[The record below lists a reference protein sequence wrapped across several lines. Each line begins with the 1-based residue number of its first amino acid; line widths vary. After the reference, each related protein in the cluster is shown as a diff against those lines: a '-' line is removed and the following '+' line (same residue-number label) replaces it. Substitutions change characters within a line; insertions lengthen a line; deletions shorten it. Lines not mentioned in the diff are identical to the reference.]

1 LSRELW
7 GKPLASK
14 KLWST
19 GALAIARSRGSGM
32 IPGSLLAGP
41 VDAITI
47 LFLIV
52 LMILMKD
59 GYVEM

>member
-1 LSRELW
+1 MSTELW

-14 KLWST
+14 KLWSI
-19 GALAIARSRGSGM
+19 GALAIAQSRGSGS
-32 IPGSLLAGP
+32 IAGSVLPGT

-52 LMILMKD
+52 LMILMND